1 MVQPFFKVPYEKQNL
16 MTDSYQLHLSDNF
29 YLPVFVE
36 KNLYREY
43 EVQTKK
49 RSKSEAK
56 QLAIEHLK
64 TYLSNLEEKGVQ
76 IIAENVMIEKGKNS
90 YQVKGTIEAYE
101 SIVSYSPTE
110 QIEITVEERQ
120 QTDESD

>member
-1 MVQPFFKVPYEKQNL
+1 
-16 MTDSYQLHLSDNF
+16 
-29 YLPVFVE
+29 
-36 KNLYREY
+36 
-43 EVQTKK
+43 
-49 RSKSEAK
+49 
-56 QLAIEHLK
+56 
-64 TYLSNLEEKGVQ
+64 
-76 IIAENVMIEKGKNS
+76 MIEKGKNS